1 MKYVESDAAVKA
13 ILDQQDFLAGFSFDI
28 TPYVRVADYERE
40 EYIIANTWEL
50 TRVLY
55 LVSGTA
61 KLYRFHKNGRLSLI
75 GFFTPPSV
83 LGIPELFEKGK
94 RPFPLI
100 AQTRCSLIEIN
111 TQGCRELL
119 LNDARFLQSGCSMA
133 LKQNVAQN
141 VHYINLTAYP
151 VRNNLAE
158 CLLQLQRDGIVTIKY
173 TELSEYLVVS
183 YRHLMYVIRELC
195 GEGILQRI
203 SKGFRILDM
212 ARLRALA
219 EEIGEESQREE
230 KEPEEGP
237 AGGNR
242 RSHL

>member
-1 MKYVESDAAVKA
+1 MLGHRGPVGKQEGAVPEHGVAVPACPAVIGDAQGEHVPRFYVPSLPPQEQNPASLGAANS
-13 ILDQQDFLAGFSFDI
+13 L
-28 TPYVRVADYERE
+28 P
-40 EYIIANTWEL
+40 
-50 TRVLY
+50 
-55 LVSGTA
+55 
-61 KLYRFHKNGRLSLI
+61 RLSLI

-100 AQTRCSLIEIN
+100 AQTRCRLIEIN
-111 TQGCRELL
+111 TNGCRQRL

-219 EEIGEESQREE
+219 EEIGEESLREE
-230 KEPEEGP
+230 KEPEESP
-237 AGGNR
+237 SGGNR